1 MSFIQNKITNN
12 ITTIFSIYLM
22 FYIIYQ
28 NNLSVISYNFMV
40 SSLIIYYYIF
50 YIPHLN
56 IFLNTKLYYSLSYR
70 STIKSFVEFIL
81 SIIIMYAI
89 ITIAIAN
96 IVDITYIINNINKF
110 ISYLII
116 IFFILFPYILFYIVN
131 ILGIDKLL

>member
-1 MSFIQNKITNN
+1 MSFAQNKITNN
-12 ITTIFSIYLM
+12 ITTIFSIYLIL
-22 FYIIYQ
+22 YIIYQ
-28 NNLSVISYNFMV
+28 NNLSVILYNFMV

-81 SIIIMYAI
+81 SIVIMYAI
-89 ITIAIAN
+89 ITIAN
-96 IVDITYIINNINKF
+96 IVDITYNINNINKF
-110 ISYLII
+110 ISYSII

>member
-1 MSFIQNKITNN
+1 MSFVQNKITNN

-81 SIIIMYAI
+81 SIVIMYAI
-89 ITIAIAN
+89 ITIAN

-110 ISYLII
+110 ISYSII

>member
-1 MSFIQNKITNN
+1 MSFVQNKITNN
-12 ITTIFSIYLM
+12 ITTIFSIYLI

-28 NNLSVISYNFMV
+28 NNLSVISYNLMI

-56 IFLNTKLYYSLSYR
+56 IFLITKLYYSLSYR

-81 SIIIMYAI
+81 SIVIMYAI
-89 ITIAIAN
+89 IAIAN

-110 ISYLII
+110 ISYSII

>member
-1 MSFIQNKITNN
+1 MSFAQNKITNN

-28 NNLSVISYNFMV
+28 NNLSVILYNFMV

-81 SIIIMYAI
+81 SIVIIYAI
-89 ITIAIAN
+89 ITIAN

-110 ISYLII
+110 ISYSII